1 MSSEH
6 ERSQEILHSIVKS
19 YIVSGQPVPSSRISR
34 LKKHPVSPATVRNVM
49 ADLTDEGFLSQP
61 HTSAGRVPTEKA
73 YRSFVASLD
82 TTLAEDLL
90 ARIRQQ
96 LGEEE
101 TLDGRLQRSSRM
113 LRTMSHGLGI
123 AAAIPA
129 ESQILDQIDFVS
141 LGHGRVLVVL
151 VTRDRMVRSPVVAV
165 EEDITPEELNVM
177 RNFVNQHFSGWALA
191 DVRRELQ
198 QRIEETKSLYHQV
211 LRKLTLL
218 YESGLLDLGLTPEVH
233 MDGTSNLLA
242 AGIQTTGEELRE
254 TFEALE
260 QKARVLELLERFLN
274 HSSETVATQIG
285 LGEAHPSMSGLS
297 LIGATVT
304 LPGGM
309 TARFAVLGPMRM
321 NYERALSAVRHLRE
335 VIQSLPA

>member
-19 YIVSGQPVPSSRISR
+19 YIVSGQPVSSSRISR

-49 ADLTDEGFLSQP
+49 ADLTGEGFLSQP

-73 YRSFVASLD
+73 FRSFVASLD

-90 ARIRQQ
+90 ARMRQQ

-113 LRTMSHGLGI
+113 LRAMSHGMGI

-198 QRIEETKSLYHQV
+198 HRIEETKSLYHQV

-218 YESGLLDLGLTPEVH
+218 YERGLLDLGLTPEVH
-233 MDGTSNLLA
+233 MDGASNLLA

-260 QKARVLELLERFLN
+260 QKARVLELLER
-274 HSSETVATQIG
+274 
-285 LGEAHPSMSGLS
+285 
-297 LIGATVT
+297 
-304 LPGGM
+304 
-309 TARFAVLGPMRM
+309 
-321 NYERALSAVRHLRE
+321 
-335 VIQSLPA
+335 